1 MAVICYKKNRKKQSI
16 RKPVMNKAAFQTTLK
31 TDMKCSGVGVHSGL
45 PANLALKPAAEHHGI
60 TFIRTDIKDRDN
72 VIPAKWDHV
81 TETKLCTVLAN
92 KAGVSVS
99 TVEHLLSALWGCGI
113 DNAIVEIDSPEIP
126 IMDGSSAAFVFMI
139 ECAGIAE
146 QKAPRSFIRIKKPVS
161 FIDGDKEAYLTPAS
175 NAVFSFEI
183 DFKSPVIGLQKYSTE
198 MISGAYKA
206 DISRARTFGF
216 LHEVEALRKIGL
228 ARGGSLENAIVIDGD
243 KILNP
248 GGLRYR
254 NEFVRHK
261 ILDAI
266 GDLYLAGYPIIGH
279 FHGVKAGHAVNN
291 SILHA
296 LFSDASAWEL
306 VTPGMRQEASAP
318 AYDPAHEGVVA
329 Y

>member
-1 MAVICYKKNRKKQSI
+1 
-16 RKPVMNKAAFQTTLK
+16 MNKAAIQTTLK
-31 TDMKCSGVGVHSGL
+31 SDMKCSGVGVHSGL
-45 PANLALKPAAEHHGI
+45 PANLTLKPAPAYHGI
-60 TFIRTDIKDRDN
+60 TFVRTDITDRDN
-72 VIPAKWDHV
+72 IIPAKWDSV
-81 TETKLCTVLAN
+81 TETRLCTVLAN
-92 KAGVSVS
+92 KSGASIS

-113 DNAIVEIDSPEIP
+113 DNAVIEIDGPEIP

-139 ECAGIAE
+139 ECAGIATLDA
-146 QKAPRSFIRIKKPVS
+146 QRSFIRIKKPVTY
-161 FIDGDKEAYLTPAS
+161 IDGDKEAYLTPAS

-183 DFKSPVIGLQKYSTE
+183 DFKSPVIGHQKYSTE
-198 MISGAYKA
+198 LISGAYKA

-216 LHEVEALRKIGL
+216 LHEVEALRKMGL

-279 FHGVKAGHAVNN
+279 FHGVRAGHAVNN
-291 SILHA
+291 RLLHT
-296 LFSDASAWEL
+296 LFADPTAWEI
-306 VTPGMRQEASAP
+306 VTPGASP
-318 AYDPAHEGVVA
+318 ARATPAFEPAFEGVAA